1 MIESPLERL
10 KSFETALYGG
20 RIRNVFTPIPRDS
33 SNTYRK
39 RSVVVPQAYSH
50 AFIGS
55 RSFTDEKIIKNKK
68 IQKET
73 GYNNKKDLENQK
85 NQKNQKNQENQENQ
99 ENTNLKQNKDSTNG
113 VVSNIDGDV
122 NTVNDL
128 SRGVCIPLPETM
140 SMSDESLVLVTDV
153 APFRSVVVSR

>member
-55 RSFTDEKIIKNKK
+55 RSFTDEKIKKKKK
-68 IQKET
+68 IQKKT
-73 GYNNKKDLENQK
+73 AYNNKKDLENQK
-85 NQKNQKNQENQENQ
+85 NQKNQD
-99 ENTNLKQNKDSTNG
+99 NTNGKQNKDSIIG